1 MISTALAAWI
11 AAPLALGWA
20 QRSPAGR
27 AELTRLFAACLTMI
41 CLALPL
47 RAGPD
52 PVDTLIEALALGDI
66 LEIMR
71 QEGLDYGEDLRA
83 EMFPGRGGGAWPATV
98 ARIYDGARIRQ
109 VMRDSLAEELDETD
123 LAPLIAFFTSETGEK
138 AISLEVTAR
147 RALLDEAMAE
157 ASREALAEMRAR
169 DDPRLDLLNRFVRVN
184 DLLESNVVGALNA
197 NYAFYLG
204 LVDGGA
210 FPFEVTE
217 DQILAD
223 VWSQEADIRL
233 ETEQWLY
240 AYLALAY
247 DPLSDRELEAYIGI
261 SESPEGQAL
270 NRALF
275 EAFDVLFRQIS
286 RELGLAA
293 ARLIAGEDI

>member
-20 QRSPAGR
+20 KRSPAGR
-27 AELTRLFAACLTMI
+27 AELTRLIAACLTMI

-123 LAPLIAFFTSETGEK
+123 LAPLIDPNLHSCGTVRPHGVVELAHPEKDFYIVGMKSYGRAPTFLMTTGYEQVRSVVAELAGDPTAAREVRLKLPETGVCK
-138 AISLEVTAR
+138 TGPALSAAAR
-147 RALLDEAMAE
+147 GLGEAE
-157 ASREALAEMRAR
+157 ASRCCA
-169 DDPRLDLLNRFVRVN
+169 
-184 DLLESNVVGALNA
+184 
-197 NYAFYLG
+197 
-204 LVDGGA
+204 
-210 FPFEVTE
+210 
-217 DQILAD
+217 
-223 VWSQEADIRL
+223 
-233 ETEQWLY
+233 
-240 AYLALAY
+240 
-247 DPLSDRELEAYIGI
+247 
-261 SESPEGQAL
+261 
-270 NRALF
+270 
-275 EAFDVLFRQIS
+275 
-286 RELGLAA
+286 
-293 ARLIAGEDI
+293 